1 MGLRSEFICWVTVL
15 HPLAEFWRFVSLE
28 CILGAVWKST
38 KFLCGC
44 HKKDVKLFFQQNLEY
59 CIHDQIICIRMKT
72 FWQFI
77 ICKKCNCSRV
87 GIQHM
92 CLDQSRSQFF
102 ELSTTGNKTR
112 KRVMANIA
120 KSKTSFYRSPA
131 VVIVIKKGERV
142 NALTLPTS
150 GDQWE
155 LGDWAAYYT
164 VGWGVFTYRTRAL
177 RTLIGIVLIYMR
189 ILDYMNVK
197 D

>member
-1 MGLRSEFICWVTVL
+1 MEVSPEWMLWIRSNGFGSQWECARSSFVGRHCYIATLLLL
-15 HPLAEFWRFVSLE
+15 HPLAECWRFVSLE

-44 HKKDVKLFFQQNLEY
+44 HKKDVNLFFQQNLEY

-92 CLDQSRSQFF
+92 CLDQSQSQFF

-131 VVIVIKKGERV
+131 VVIVIKK
-142 NALTLPTS
+142 AS
-150 GDQWE
+150 AW
-155 LGDWAAYYT
+155 
-164 VGWGVFTYRTRAL
+164 TR
-177 RTLIGIVLIYMR
+177 
-189 ILDYMNVK
+189 
-197 D
+197 